1 MKQVKATGAA
11 LGMGLLAL
19 LPGHIMAQTS
29 VPVAVSVAADL
40 DPNSTGGIMPEG
52 LIADARGRL
61 YTSDLASKNL
71 YRVSAENGGVRV
83 LGALPATSLGMAFD
97 GAGNLYF
104 ASGVSVLKLAA
115 DKLEANQIVATDVVT
130 FTTGVPQANGLI
142 FDGKGNLYVSG
153 AGTGTIY
160 VVTPDGKSK
169 VFAEGFTSERKDQP
183 ISTNGLGFGTDG
195 KLYSANTGTGAI
207 DRMPV
212 NSDGTAGN
220 IERWVKDPLLLG
232 ADGIAFA
239 SNGDLYVAA
248 NERNAVVKVTPDG
261 KVSNVASNGNGGPL
275 EFPASLA
282 FSGNALYA
290 SNFDVARGVN
300 SPNTPGVGASIAR
313 LDVGVGGLLPS
324 QAVGSAASATPA
336 VQNTPVQQSTTVPSV
351 TQAAVSSTATSPATK
366 VPTAQAQV
374 TAAVVPATP
383 TAAPAVGQPATGGA
397 TSTPDAVVGEAVS
410 AVAVPA
416 GSPEGMP
423 RTGGPET
430 LLVPLLTA
438 IGGLL
443 LAAGVAAR
451 EARARVKVRVRTR
464 SRR

>member
-1 MKQVKATGAA
+1 MKRFATLGAI
-11 LGMGLLAL
+11 LGMSLLAL
-19 LPGHIMAQTS
+19 LPGHIMAQA
-29 VPVAVSVAADL
+29 VNPAGPVAVSIAADL
-40 DPNSTGGIMPEG
+40 DPNSASGIMPEG

-104 ASGVSVLKLAA
+104 ASGVSVLKLPA
-115 DKLEANQIVATDVVT
+115 DKLEANQIAATDVVT

-183 ISTNGLGFGTDG
+183 ISTNGLGFGPDG
-195 KLYSANTGTGAI
+195 KLYSANTGTGAV
-207 DRMPV
+207 DRVAV
-212 NSDGTAGN
+212 NQDGTAGP

-248 NERNAVVKVTPDG
+248 NERNAIVKVTPDG
-261 KVSNVASNGNGGPL
+261 KVSDVASNGNAGPL

-300 SPNTPGVGASIAR
+300 SPNTPGIGASIAR
-313 LDVGVGGLLPS
+313 LDVGIGG
-324 QAVGSAASATPA
+324 QGAAGQGAPSATPA
-336 VQNTPVQQSTTVPSV
+336 PQNTPLP
-351 TQAAVSSTATSPATK
+351 TATQPGAT
-366 VPTAQAQV
+366 TL
-374 TAAVVPATP
+374 PATP
-383 TAAPAVGQPATGGA
+383 SPTLTPEVLGDPPFQTAIPLPSNTPS
-397 TSTPDAVVGEAVS
+397 STMTPVDTPVS
-410 AVAVPA
+410 V
-416 GSPEGMP
+416 GMP
-423 RTGGPET
+423 RTGGADT
-430 LLVPLLTA
+430 LFIPTLAALGGILVL
-438 IGGLL
+438 
-443 LAAGVAAR
+443 AGVAAR
-451 EARARVKVRVRTR
+451 RAREKVIQLKVRASQPDDTK
-464 SRR
+464 